1 MPLKPGSS
9 QKTISANISELTRSG
24 RPQKQAVAI
33 ALENARRHRANG
45 GSLDFLRMMP
55 GMMPMS
61 MVGQEEQ
68 LQQTSGMSP
77 FANVPMSG
85 QGDEGNLLTRA
96 ADQFIGQK
104 YPGLREYM
112 DYRMSRMSQRA
123 PQQAAPVQ
131 QGNSGDFG
139 ISGGDASS
147 RGDDGGSNMY
157 RGGSAR
163 KHRADGGYTKTT
175 TVEGTPMPHAGPIHS
190 HVAGR
195 TDHLPMHVKSGSYVI
210 PADIISAMGEGNT
223 MAGFKN
229 AKISFVG
236 TPYEQSSP
244 EPYGQGAAPYE
255 QGSPEPYEQGP
266 APYGA
271 ELPKKAEGGAT
282 SLVPIIAAGG
292 EYVLTPDEVSSIGKG
307 NLDDGHK
314 ILDHFV
320 KEMRRDTIRTLQ
332 ALPGPKKD

>member
-9 QKTISANISELTRSG
+9 QKTISTNISELTRSG

-61 MVGQEEQ
+61 PTEQELQ
-68 LQQTSGMSP
+68 LRQAAGMM
-77 FANVPMSG
+77 PMQS
-85 QGDEGNLLTRA
+85 QA
-96 ADQFIGQK
+96 A
-104 YPGLREYM
+104 
-112 DYRMSRMSQRA
+112 A
-123 PQQAAPVQ
+123 PPAPVQ
-131 QGNSGDFG
+131 QEQGGGADWG
-139 ISGGDASS
+139 VSGGDASS